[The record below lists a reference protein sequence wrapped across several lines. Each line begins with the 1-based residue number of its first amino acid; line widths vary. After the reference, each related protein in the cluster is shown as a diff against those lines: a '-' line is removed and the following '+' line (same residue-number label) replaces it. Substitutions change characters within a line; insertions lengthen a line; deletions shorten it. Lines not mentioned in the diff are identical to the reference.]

1 MSIKII
7 TDSTCDLSKKLIVA
21 NDIEVLPLSVNF
33 GEESFRDGVDISS
46 EVFFDRLRQA
56 KVLPFTS
63 QVNPAQFEVV
73 FRRLLDDGHE
83 IMGIFIAATLS
94 GTYNSAI
101 LARQS
106 FSEAEQKKIHL
117 FDAKTSTVQLGLI
130 VLEAAKAV
138 AEGLKC
144 SQIAERI
151 IYGINHSKII
161 LMMDTLEY
169 LSKGGRL
176 TASQAVIGNLLNIKP
191 ILTVED
197 GEIITLDKVRGR
209 KKALKWI
216 VDWVNHKG
224 INPLE
229 QPFILVHGD
238 DLDNLDALKNHLGE
252 RYQEKLDYELC
263 IGAVIGTHLGPG
275 CVGIAYID

>member
-7 TDSTCDLSKKLIVA
+7 TDSTCDLSKKLTEA

-46 EVFFDRLRQA
+46 EVFFDRLRHA

-63 QVNPAQFEVV
+63 QVNPAQFEAV

-83 IMGIFIAATLS
+83 VMGIFIAATLS

-130 VLEAAKAV
+130 VLEAAKAA
-138 AEGLKC
+138 AEGLKR

-151 IYGINHSKII
+151 IYCINHSKII

-176 TASQAVIGNLLNIKP
+176 STSQAVIGNLLNVKP

-197 GEIITLDKVRGR
+197 GEIITIEKVRGR

-216 VDWVNHKG
+216 VDWVTQKG
-224 INPLE
+224 ISPTS

-238 DLDNLDALKNHLGE
+238 DLENLDALKKQFGE
-252 RYQEKLDYELC
+252 IYQEKLDYELC